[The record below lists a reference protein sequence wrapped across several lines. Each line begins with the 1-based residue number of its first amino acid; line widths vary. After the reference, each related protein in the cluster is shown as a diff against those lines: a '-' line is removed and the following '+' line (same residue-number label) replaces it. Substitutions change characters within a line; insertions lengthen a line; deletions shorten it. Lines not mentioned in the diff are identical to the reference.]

1 VSDEIDDTMLSDAL
15 DRVARTLDGLLLY
28 RYLQKVMMSV
38 VTPSAPERAL
48 PVNEGRRSLAAE
60 LMGLMAEGIGEN
72 DRACVTFT
80 VRKSSGTGGTGRGAR
95 RRVAL
100 DDSDVSPVDALI
112 AEYKFEPPGGDSGG
126 EAS

>member
-1 VSDEIDDTMLSDAL
+1 MSDEIDDTMLADAL
-15 DRVARTLDGLLLY
+15 DRIARTLDGILLY

-60 LMGLMAEGIGEN
+60 LMGHMAEGIGEN

-80 VRKSSGTGGTGRGAR
+80 VRKSSSGSASRGAG
-95 RRVAL
+95 RRVTA
-100 DDSDVSPVDALI
+100 DAEPNPIDTLI
-112 AEYKFEPPGGDSGG
+112 ADYRFEPGSDSG